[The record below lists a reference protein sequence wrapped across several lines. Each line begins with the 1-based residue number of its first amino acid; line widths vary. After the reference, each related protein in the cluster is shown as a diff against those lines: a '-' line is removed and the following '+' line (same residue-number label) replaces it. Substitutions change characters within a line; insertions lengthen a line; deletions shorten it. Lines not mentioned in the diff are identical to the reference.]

1 MFCVRMVNTIRSNN
15 VTFIWSNPI
24 HITPIPGP
32 DYRLPFGMYKRLLR
46 SMVQDEGA
54 VVKKKT
60 IVCSVD
66 MSLRERLCSV
76 ELGENRFMER
86 SFFLLL
92 RPLALPP
99 C

>member
-1 MFCVRMVNTIRSNN
+1 MGRWRRLFLFVLCKDG
-15 VTFIWSNPI
+15 W
-24 HITPIPGP
+24 HITA
-32 DYRLPFGMYKRLLR
+32 LPFGMYKGLLR
-46 SMVQDEGA
+46 SMVLDEGA

-60 IVCSVD
+60 IVCSVG

-76 ELGENRFMER
+76 KLGENRFMER

>member
-1 MFCVRMVNTIRSNN
+1 MVNTIRSNN

-46 SMVQDEGA
+46 SMVLDEGA

-60 IVCSVD
+60 IVCS
-66 MSLRERLCSV
+66 MGIALRERLCSV
-76 ELGENRFMER
+76 KLGENWFMER
-86 SFFLLL
+86 SFFFCFCG
-92 RPLALPP
+92 P
-99 C
+99 